1 MSEIYKNRHS
11 AYNLHVHLVFITK
24 YRKKVLADNHHQF
37 FREVVAE
44 VCKDFGAE
52 LKECNGE
59 GDHVHMLIQYPP
71 TVQLSKMVN
80 NLKSVTSR
88 RMRANFIDL
97 RAAYNKPVL
106 WSRSYFAGSCGGA
119 PLEIIKLGLTQNQRY
134 IANLKHSVVP

>member
-24 YRKKVLADNHHQF
+24 DRKQVLSDDHHQF
-37 FREVVAE
+37 FKEVVAE
-44 VCKDFGAE
+44 ICKDFGAE

-119 PLEIIKLGLTQNQRY
+119 PLEIIKQYIQNQQ
-134 IANLKHSVVP
+134 S

>member
-24 YRKKVLADNHHQF
+24 YRKKVLADNHRQYF
-37 FREVVAE
+37 KEVVAE
-44 VCKDFGAE
+44 ICKDFGAE
-52 LKECNGE
+52 IKECNGE

-119 PLEIIKLGLTQNQRY
+119 PLEIIKQYIQNQQ
-134 IANLKHSVVP
+134 S

>member
-11 AYNLHVHLVFITK
+11 AYNLHVHLVFVTK
-24 YRKKVLADNHHQF
+24 YRKKVLADNHRQYF
-37 FREVVAE
+37 KEVVAE
-44 VCKDFGAE
+44 ICKDFGAE

-97 RAAYNKPVL
+97 RAAYDKPVL

-119 PLEIIKLGLTQNQRY
+119 PLEIIKQYIQNQQ
-134 IANLKHSVVP
+134 S

>member
-24 YRKKVLADNHHQF
+24 YRKKVLADNHLQYF
-37 FREVVAE
+37 KEVVAE
-44 VCKDFGAE
+44 ICKDFGAE

-97 RAAYNKPVL
+97 RAAYNKPVF

-119 PLEIIKLGLTQNQRY
+119 PLEIIKQYIQNQQ
-134 IANLKHSVVP
+134 S

>member
-24 YRKKVLADNHHQF
+24 YRRKVLADNHRQYF
-37 FREVVAE
+37 KEVVAE
-44 VCKDFGAE
+44 ICKDFGAE

-119 PLEIIKLGLTQNQRY
+119 PLEIIKQYIQNQQ
-134 IANLKHSVVP
+134 S

>member
-24 YRKKVLADNHHQF
+24 YRKKVLADNHRQYF
-37 FREVVAE
+37 KEVVAE
-44 VCKDFGAE
+44 ICKDFGAE

-97 RAAYNKPVL
+97 RVAYNKPVL

-119 PLEIIKLGLTQNQRY
+119 PLEIIKQYIQNQQ
-134 IANLKHSVVP
+134 S

>member
-11 AYNLHVHLVFITK
+11 VYNLHVHLVFVTK
-24 YRKKVLADNHHQF
+24 YRKKVLADNHRQYF
-37 FREVVAE
+37 KEVVAE
-44 VCKDFGAE
+44 ICKDFGAE

-97 RAAYNKPVL
+97 RAAYDKPVL

-119 PLEIIKLGLTQNQRY
+119 PLEIIKQYIQNQQ
-134 IANLKHSVVP
+134 S

>member
-24 YRKKVLADNHHQF
+24 YRKKVLADNHRQYF
-37 FREVVAE
+37 KEVVAE
-44 VCKDFGAE
+44 ICKDFGAE

-106 WSRSYFAGSCGGA
+106 WSCSYFAGSCGGA
-119 PLEIIKLGLTQNQRY
+119 PLEIIKQYIQNQQ
-134 IANLKHSVVP
+134 S

>member
-24 YRKKVLADNHHQF
+24 YRKKVLADNHRQYF
-37 FREVVAE
+37 KEVVAE
-44 VCKDFGAE
+44 ICKDFGAE

-119 PLEIIKLGLTQNQRY
+119 PLEILKQYIQNQQ
-134 IANLKHSVVP
+134 S

>member
-24 YRKKVLADNHHQF
+24 YRKKVLADNHRQYF
-37 FREVVAE
+37 KEVVAE
-44 VCKDFGAE
+44 ICKDFGAE

-119 PLEIIKLGLTQNQRY
+119 PLEIIKQYIQNQQ
-134 IANLKHSVVP
+134 I

>member
-11 AYNLHVHLVFITK
+11 AYNVHLVFITK
-24 YRKKVLADNHHQF
+24 YRKKVLADNHLQYF
-37 FREVVAE
+37 KEVVAE
-44 VCKDFGAE
+44 ICKDFDAE

-119 PLEIIKLGLTQNQRY
+119 PLEIIKQYIQNQQ
-134 IANLKHSVVP
+134 S

>member
-11 AYNLHVHLVFITK
+11 AYNLHVHLVFITE
-24 YRKKVLADNHHQF
+24 YRKKVLADNHRQYF
-37 FREVVAE
+37 KEVVAE
-44 VCKDFGAE
+44 ICKDFGAE

-97 RAAYNKPVL
+97 RAAYDKPVL

-119 PLEIIKLGLTQNQRY
+119 PLEIIKQYIQNQQ
-134 IANLKHSVVP
+134 S

>member
-24 YRKKVLADNHHQF
+24 YRKKVLADNHRQF

-44 VCKDFGAE
+44 ICKDFGAE

-119 PLEIIKLGLTQNQRY
+119 PLEIIKQYIQNQQ
-134 IANLKHSVVP
+134 S

>member
-24 YRKKVLADNHHQF
+24 YRKKVLADNHLQYF
-37 FREVVAE
+37 KEVVAE
-44 VCKDFGAE
+44 ICKDFGAE

-80 NLKSVTSR
+80 NLKSVSSR

-119 PLEIIKLGLTQNQRY
+119 PLEIIKQYIQNQQ
-134 IANLKHSVVP
+134 S

>member
-24 YRKKVLADNHHQF
+24 YRKKVLADNHRQYF
-37 FREVVAE
+37 KEVVAE
-44 VCKDFGAE
+44 ICKDFGAE

-59 GDHVHMLIQYPP
+59 GDHVQMLIQYPP

-119 PLEIIKLGLTQNQRY
+119 PLEIIKQYIQNQQ
-134 IANLKHSVVP
+134 S

>member
-24 YRKKVLADNHHQF
+24 YRKMVLADNHRQYF
-37 FREVVAE
+37 KEVVAE
-44 VCKDFGAE
+44 ICKDFGAE

-119 PLEIIKLGLTQNQRY
+119 PLEIIKQYIQNQQ
-134 IANLKHSVVP
+134 S

>member
-24 YRKKVLADNHHQF
+24 YRKKVLADNHLQYF
-37 FREVVAE
+37 KEVVAE
-44 VCKDFGAE
+44 ICKDFGAE

-59 GDHVHMLIQYPP
+59 GDHAYMLIQYPP

-119 PLEIIKLGLTQNQRY
+119 PLEIIKQYIQNQQ
-134 IANLKHSVVP
+134 S

>member
-24 YRKKVLADNHHQF
+24 KKKKVLADNHRQYF
-37 FREVVAE
+37 KEVVAE
-44 VCKDFGAE
+44 ICKDFGAE

-97 RAAYNKPVL
+97 RAAYNKYVL

-119 PLEIIKLGLTQNQRY
+119 PLAIIKQYIQNQQG
-134 IANLKHSVVP
+134 

>member
-24 YRKKVLADNHHQF
+24 YRKKVLADNHRQYF
-37 FREVVAE
+37 KEVVAE
-44 VCKDFGAE
+44 ICKDFGAE

-119 PLEIIKLGLTQNQRY
+119 SLEIIKQYIQNQQ
-134 IANLKHSVVP
+134 S

>member
-24 YRKKVLADNHHQF
+24 YRKKVLTDNHHQYF
-37 FREVVAE
+37 KEVVAE
-44 VCKDFGAE
+44 ICKDFGAE

-119 PLEIIKLGLTQNQRY
+119 PLEIIKQYIQNQQ
-134 IANLKHSVVP
+134 S

>member
-24 YRKKVLADNHHQF
+24 YRKKVLGDNHHEYF
-37 FREVVAE
+37 KEVVAE
-44 VCKDFGAE
+44 ICKDFGAE

-119 PLEIIKLGLTQNQRY
+119 PLEIIKQYIQNQQ
-134 IANLKHSVVP
+134 S

>member
-24 YRKKVLADNHHQF
+24 HRKKVLVDNHHQF
-37 FREVVAE
+37 FKEVVAE

-119 PLEIIKLGLTQNQRY
+119 PLEIIKQYIQNQQ
-134 IANLKHSVVP
+134 S

>member
-24 YRKKVLADNHHQF
+24 YRKKVLADNH
-37 FREVVAE
+37 REYFKEVIAE
-44 VCKDFGAE
+44 ICKDFGAE

-106 WSRSYFAGSCGGA
+106 WSRSYFAGSCGGT
-119 PLEIIKLGLTQNQRY
+119 PLEIIKQYIQNQQ
-134 IANLKHSVVP
+134 S

>member
-24 YRKKVLADNHHQF
+24 YRKKVLADNHRQYF
-37 FREVVAE
+37 KEVVGE
-44 VCKDFGAE
+44 ICKDFGAE

-119 PLEIIKLGLTQNQRY
+119 PLEIIKQYIQNQQ
-134 IANLKHSVVP
+134 S

>member
-1 MSEIYKNRHS
+1 MSEIYKNRYS

-24 YRKKVLADNHHQF
+24 YRKKVLADNHRQYF
-37 FREVVAE
+37 KEVVAE
-44 VCKDFGAE
+44 ICKDFGAE
-52 LKECNGE
+52 LKECNDE

-119 PLEIIKLGLTQNQRY
+119 PLEIIKQYIQNQQ
-134 IANLKHSVVP
+134 S